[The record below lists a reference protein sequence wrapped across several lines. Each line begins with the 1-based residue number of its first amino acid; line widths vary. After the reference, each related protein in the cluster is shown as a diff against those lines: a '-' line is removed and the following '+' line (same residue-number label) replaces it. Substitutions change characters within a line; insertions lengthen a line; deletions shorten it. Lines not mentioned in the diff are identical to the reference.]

1 MASPGGA
8 WRSQAAPG
16 APGQPLALPPG
27 PWWTQAVLGGSWRPV
42 AASGGPWRSQAAPIA
57 LSRTPAAA
65 GTPWRPRAARGGPCR
80 PQFPS
85 LAYSWGCVIPGMHGP
100 ATRRHRKVGLKKAPC
115 AAKQGRSCKVY
126 VGQQVAFIGP
136 PEAKRSLGVS
146 CLSPLLSKV
155 LLGLHVCGLGP
166 VQSIER
172 VQ

>member
-1 MASPGGA
+1 M
-8 WRSQAAPG
+8 
-16 APGQPLALPPG
+16 
-27 PWWTQAVLGGSWRPV
+27 

-65 GTPWRPRAARGGPCR
+65 GTPWRPRAARGGPYR

-115 AAKQGRSCKVY
+115 AAKQGKSCKVY

-166 VQSIER
+166 VQSIVK